1 MTRLI
6 TKDISGISNRLH
18 IYDMELKKTLGYT
31 LEEIAK
37 KSVRAFYSD
46 SIYKEYTIAV
56 IPVTSGMGII
66 NGFSET
72 VSDILKHLRANVFVT
87 KNTDV
92 AGVQEAYEKNADIIF
107 MADDDTCSAFSLNG
121 KVYSDNGYATGI
133 AFAAALEIMMES
145 VEEEV
150 LILGAGP
157 VGTAAARYFSQIGAI
172 PVLCDLQENKAQ
184 CVASTIKNAKV
195 EKSLKNLNKYTY
207 ILDASTS
214 GDFIK
219 EGDVTENTKISA
231 PGIPLGAAK
240 EIRDKVFIFH
250 NPLEIGIMTM
260 YFDCVN
266 KLMEVKKNE
275 P

>member
-1 MTRLI
+1 MTRLN
-6 TKDISGISNRLH
+6 TMDISDISNRIN
-18 IYDMELKKTLGYT
+18 IYDRELKKTLGYT

-46 SIYKEYTIAV
+46 SIYKEYKVAV

-66 NGFSET
+66 NGFCET
-72 VSDILKHLRANVFVT
+72 VSDILKHIRANVFVT
-87 KNTDV
+87 EKTDV
-92 AGVQEAYEKNADIIF
+92 GGIQEAFEKNADIIF
-107 MADDDTCSAFSLNG
+107 MSDDDTCAAFSLNG
-121 KVYSDNGYATGI
+121 KVYSDNGYVTGV
-133 AFAAALEIMMES
+133 AFAAALEIMMEK
-145 VEEEV
+145 EGEEV

-157 VGTAAARYFSQIGAI
+157 VGIAAAQYFSQIGAI
-172 PVLCDLQENKAQ
+172 PVICDLQEDKARD
-184 CVASTIKNAKV
+184 VASKIKNAKV

-219 EGDVTENTKISA
+219 EEDIKETTIISA

-260 YFDCVN
+260 YFDCLN
-266 KLMEVKKNE
+266 QLMEGKQNE
-275 P
+275 Y